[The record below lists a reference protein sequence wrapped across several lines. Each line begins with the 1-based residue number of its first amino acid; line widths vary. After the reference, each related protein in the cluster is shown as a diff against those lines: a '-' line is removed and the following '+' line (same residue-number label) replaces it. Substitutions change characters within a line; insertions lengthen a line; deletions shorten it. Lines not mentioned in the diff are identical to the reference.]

1 MNSTEE
7 KIGINESPVQILAKL
22 LIELRNAF
30 EAKDYDKAKEIN
42 SEIENMISTQID
54 KGGE

>member
-1 MNSTEE
+1 MNSTEG

-22 LIELRNAF
+22 MIELRNAF

-54 KGGE
+54 KVGE